1 MSERR
6 ESSSPIEIVAP
17 LYNGARYLDEFL
29 SSIRAQTHSH
39 WRLWLR
45 DDGSTDATP
54 EIARRAAAA
63 DRRIVLLDGGGR
75 RLGPA
80 AAFDWLLARI
90 PENAAYAMCA
100 DQDDVWLPGK
110 ITVTL
115 DAMRAAE
122 RDGAGPVLVHTDLVV
137 VDDRLRTID
146 ASFWHYSG
154 VDPEPTTLR
163 RVVVQNVATGATVMM
178 NRELR
183 ALAGSVPPN
192 AVYHDWWYACVAA
205 AFGRIIPLR
214 TATVLYRQHDANV
227 VGAPRG
233 PRPRWYRVP
242 GLARDAFARS
252 AHLRSEIARTSRQA
266 SALLERF
273 GARLEERDR
282 RFLRAY
288 AALPDRSF
296 FLRKVDVARL
306 RLRPEQGF
314 WRNLGVLLRA

>member
-1 MSERR
+1 MSERG
-6 ESSSPIEIVAP
+6 EGPPAVEIVAP

-29 SSIRAQTHSH
+29 SSVRAQTHPQ

-63 DRRIVLLDGGGR
+63 DQRIVLLDGGGM

-90 PENAAYAMCA
+90 PAGTPYAMCA
-100 DQDDVWLPGK
+100 DQDDVWRPEK
-110 ITVTL
+110 IAVTL
-115 DAMRAAE
+115 AAMRSAE
-122 RDGAGPVLVHTDLVV
+122 TAGAGPLLVHTDLVV
-137 VDDRLRTID
+137 VDDQLRTID
-146 ASFWHYSG
+146 HSFWHYSG
-154 VDPEPTTLR
+154 VDPEPATLR
-163 RVVVQNVATGATVMM
+163 RVIVQNVATGATIMM

-183 ALAGSVPPN
+183 ALAGSVPPT

-205 AFGRIIPLR
+205 AFGRIVPVR

-242 GLARDAFARS
+242 GLARHAMGRS

-266 SALLERF
+266 AALLARF
-273 GARLEERDR
+273 DTRLAERDR
-282 RFLRAY
+282 RFLRDY
-288 AALPDRSF
+288 AALPERSF
-296 FLRKVDVARL
+296 LRRKLDVARL
-306 RLRPEQGF
+306 RVRPEQGF